1 MHTVMVFTVEPLLVI
16 VTGPPGAG
24 KTTVAEAL
32 APRLGLPLL
41 AKDTLKETLHDT
53 LGGEGREWSQRLGV
67 ATFQVIFR
75 VLDTLLRTGC
85 SVVAE
90 GNFSRPEPF
99 RALPPARVV
108 QIYVTAPPELIRD
121 RFRTRNRPHPVH
133 YDLQVIDEVP
143 ERMAAGEWDPLD
155 LEGELI
161 RIDGSAP
168 ADVDALA
175 DAIRARA

>member
-1 MHTVMVFTVEPLLVI
+1 ML

-41 AKDTLKETLHDT
+41 AKDTLKETLHDV

-67 ATFQVIFR
+67 ATFAVMFR
-75 VLDTLLRTGC
+75 VLDTLLAAGC

-108 QIYVTAPPELIRD
+108 QVHVTVPAPLIRD
-121 RFRTRNRPHPVH
+121 RFRTRKRAHPVH
-133 YDLQVIDEVP
+133 YDLQVVDEIP
-143 ERMAAGEWDPLD
+143 QRMAAGEWDPLD
-155 LEGELI
+155 LPGRLI
-161 RIDGSAP
+161 EVDGSAP
-168 ADVDALA
+168 VNIAELA
-175 DAIRARA
+175 ETIGA

>member
-1 MHTVMVFTVEPLLVI
+1 MKPLLVI

-24 KTTVAEAL
+24 KTTVAERL

-41 AKDTLKETLHDT
+41 AKDPLKETLHDA

-67 ATFQVIFR
+67 ATFEVIFR
-75 VLDTLLRTGC
+75 VLDTLLSAGC

-99 RALPPARVV
+99 RALPPARIV
-108 QIYVTAPPELIRD
+108 QIYVSAPPELIQD
-121 RFRTRNRPHPVH
+121 RFRTRDRLHPVH

-143 ERMAAGEWDPLD
+143 ARIAAGEWDPLD
-155 LEGELI
+155 LDCELI
-161 RIDGSAP
+161 RVDGSEP
-168 ADVDALA
+168 VDVVSLA
-175 DAIRARA
+175 NEIRARESTGSGAR